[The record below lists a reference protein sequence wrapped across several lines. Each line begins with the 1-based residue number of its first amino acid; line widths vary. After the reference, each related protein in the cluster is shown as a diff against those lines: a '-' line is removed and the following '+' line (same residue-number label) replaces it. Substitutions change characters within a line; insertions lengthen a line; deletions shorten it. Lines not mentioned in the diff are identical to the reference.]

1 MSIRFITCGIAKHFR
16 NYCKLMQVVGNG
28 GTQIT
33 RYFVWINIV
42 QKSIRVLGGLVI
54 LVGCKVKVMNELEVR
69 ECKNS
74 LVG

>member
-1 MSIRFITCGIAKHFR
+1 
-16 NYCKLMQVVGNG
+16 MQVVRNG

-54 LVGCKVKVMNELEVR
+54 LVGCKVKVMNELEAR